1 MKKHFSKATP
11 ISVILNLILIINVI
25 IVIYPV
31 LFTISSSLTKSNSL
45 AATSVI
51 PFTEQ
56 TDKST
61 VEKCEVCDGK
71 GYRYID
77 VKSVTMPASTSVSS
91 VAPLIPSIFMQS
103 LLTKCSNFLFPF
115 ALHSGLQHHSVYT
128 PLVGSCLT
136 SVLYP
141 QHGQVPGISK
151 NCILYSPYLIYI
163 FTL

>member
-25 IVIYPV
+25 IVVYPV

-61 VEKCEVCDGK
+61 VEMCEACEGK

-77 VKSVTMPASTSVSS
+77 IKSSYEENGKKKTYIGQKLVDCDVCHGEGEVAVLHTSFKIKNLPFISS
-91 VAPLIPSIFMQS
+91 DA
-103 LLTKCSNFLFPF
+103 C
-115 ALHSGLQHHSVYT
+115 LQ
-128 PLVGSCLT
+128 
-136 SVLYP
+136 VL
-141 QHGQVPGISK
+141 
-151 NCILYSPYLIYI
+151 NRL
-163 FTL
+163 

>member
-77 VKSVTMPASTSVSS
+77 VKSSYKENGKTKSYIGRKLVDCDVCHGEGT
-91 VAPLIPSIFMQS
+91 VAVLKTTFKIKKPSLYQFRR
-103 LLTKCSNFLFPF
+103 LLT
-115 ALHSGLQHHSVYT
+115 
-128 PLVGSCLT
+128 GSEQIVKGEPT
-136 SVLYP
+136 V
-141 QHGQVPGISK
+141 HGT
-151 NCILYSPYLIYI
+151 NY
-163 FTL
+163 